1 MLSDARTAIIGVM
14 GEADAGHRL
23 TAELRAHYDIPTF
36 ALAETAREYVAEEAR
51 PDPPQQILAP
61 TGYHAPEKRLA
72 QYGPEHFAQQV
83 IADMNKRQDDWPVI
97 CLTDPLTPAL
107 AMALR
112 EQFGAELIVV
122 WAYEGETAVPP
133 DSHLRPAPKIA
144 DIQIAVNDVDESLT
158 AQIEQRLIP
167 RLPKKELNEK

>member
-1 MLSDARTAIIGVM
+1 MMSNGRIAIIGVM
-14 GEADAGHRL
+14 GEADACHRL
-23 TAELRAHYDIPTF
+23 TTELRTHYDIPTF
-36 ALAETAREYVAEEAR
+36 ALAETAQEYVAEEAR
-51 PDPPQQILAP
+51 PDPPRRILAP

-83 IADMNKRQDDWPVI
+83 IADMQKRQNDWPVI
-97 CLTDPLTPAL
+97 CLADSMEPSLV
-107 AMALR
+107 MALR
-112 EQFGAELIVV
+112 EQFGSELIVV

-133 DSHLRPAPKIA
+133 DSHPCLAPKIA
-144 DIQIAVNDVDESLT
+144 DIQIAVNNAAESVK